1 MTMTPDEAIAFARQA
16 LSADLQATSAWTPAT
31 QASLADALADR
42 RSWLAA
48 WPEGAEH
55 VPGLVAQ
62 DVQEAVQA
70 RVDRRW
76 PLCAE
81 HADHA
86 LVIEPD
92 LGPDPFWVCE
102 IDGLPVAPIGGL

>member
-1 MTMTPDEAIAFARQA
+1 MTPDEALAAAGAA
-16 LSADLQATSAWTPAT
+16 LRSDLRATNCWTPAS
-31 QASLADALADR
+31 QAALAEALNGR
-42 RSWLAA
+42 RTWVEA

-62 DVQEAVQA
+62 DLQEALHE
-70 RVDRRW
+70 RVDPSW
-76 PLCAE
+76 PLCAD

-86 LVIEPD
+86 LFVEPD

-102 IDGLPVAPIGGL
+102 VSGLPIAPVGGL